1 MKRDRILG
9 IPYDN
14 VFTEEALLKAENFLH
29 DYKSHTIVH
38 MSLPLLMMA
47 RRSKMLRMFLEEAD
61 LIIPSGK
68 YLFWAANLMKRP
80 FKEVIDPSL
89 FVKMLMVQSVEIG
102 KNVYLFGGK
111 GQTIDRAFINLKKEI
126 PKLFVIG
133 RKRGNYRNHNH
144 ENVVIAIGKAS
155 PDYFFIGLGSP
166 HEEIWVN
173 RNRRK
178 INAKLIILIEGLFD
192 VYAGNVKKR
201 LSYKKNWNIDKI
213 SKREILYSHSL
224 QKALKVPVFI
234 LLVLIEKI
242 FWRN

>member
-14 VFTEEALLKAENFLH
+14 VFNEEALSKVENFLH

-133 RKRGNYRNHNH
+133 RQRGNYRNHNH
-144 ENVVIAIGKAS
+144 ENVVMAIGKAS
-155 PDYFFIGLGSP
+155 PD
-166 HEEIWVN
+166 
-173 RNRRK
+173 
-178 INAKLIILIEGLFD
+178 AKLIILIEGLFD

-201 LSYKKNWNIDKI
+201 SSYKKNWNIEKI

-224 QKALKVPVFI
+224 QRALKVPVFI
-234 LLVLIEKI
+234 LLVFIEKI